1 MADITEVDYIWKNG
15 ELVPWA
21 EATCH
26 VLSHSLHY
34 GSGVFEG
41 IRCYKVTDEDKSFVF
56 RLRDHMERLHRSC
69 KIAQIELPYSVDELM
84 DATLE
89 VIRANKLPACYIR
102 PLVYRGYGV
111 MGVDPTGAPVDVVI
125 AVWPWDAY
133 LGADALEN
141 GVAMVHQEL
150 NQALTR
156 SVMDNLWLGR
166 YPKVAGL
173 MVSES
178 VMRKR
183 TREIFEELDVHV
195 DPKAIM
201 STLPVSQRQMVEIA
215 KAVSYNAKIIVFDEP
230 TSSLTEAEVEH
241 LFRIINMLKERG
253 CGIIYI
259 SHKMDEILR
268 ISDEVTIMRDG
279 QWVATRHAKDLT
291 MEEIIKLMVGRELT
305 NRFPPKDNKPGEVI
319 LEVEHLAGKYTR
331 LKDASFQLRKGE
343 VLGIAGLDG
352 SGRTEVL
359 ENLFGAMTK
368 ESGTIRLHGKE
379 IKNKTPR
386 EAIKNGFAL
395 LTEER
400 RATGIFG
407 IRDIRD
413 NTVISNLKSYLMGH
427 ICLSDKKMREDT
439 DWSIQAMHIKT
450 PSQST
455 QIRSLSGGNQQKVI
469 IGRWLLTKP
478 EVLLLD
484 EPTRGIDVGAKYEI
498 YQLILDLAKEEKG
511 VIMVSSEMPELLGI
525 CDRILVMSGGV
536 LAGEVDARNTSQEE
550 ILTLAAK
557 YV

>member
-1 MADITEVDYIWKNG
+1 MSEYVVELKHITKRF
-15 ELVPWA
+15 P
-21 EATCH
+21 
-26 VLSHSLHY
+26 
-34 GSGVFEG
+34 GVVALKDMSIG
-41 IRCYKVTDEDKSFVF
+41 IRPGEIHG
-56 RLRDHMERLHRSC
+56 L
-69 KIAQIELPYSVDELM
+69 I
-84 DATLE
+84 
-89 VIRANKLPACYIR
+89 
-102 PLVYRGYGV
+102 G
-111 MGVDPTGAPVDVVI
+111 
-125 AVWPWDAY
+125 
-133 LGADALEN
+133 EN
-141 GVAMVHQEL
+141 GAGKSTLIKVLTGVHTPEEGEIFVDGQKVVFKNPVQSREAGIACVYQEL
-150 NQALTR
+150 NIVKQ
-156 SVMDNLWLGR
+156 
-166 YPKVAGL
+166 
-173 MVSES
+173 
-178 VMRKR
+178 
-183 TREIFEELDVHV
+183 
-195 DPKAIM
+195 
-201 STLPVSQRQMVEIA
+201 LPVTDNVFMGRAVKKGLLLDYPRMHAEAEEALKTLGHPEINVHLECGKLGVGQQQMVEIA

-407 IRDIRD
+407 IRDIKE
-413 NTVISNLKSYLMGH
+413 NTVISNLKSYLAGGF
-427 ICLSDKKMREDT
+427 CLSEKKMKEDA
-439 DWSIQAMHIKT
+439 DWAIQAMHIKT

-498 YQLILDLAKEEKG
+498 YQLILDLAKEGKG

>member
-1 MADITEVDYIWKNG
+1 MEQPALLEMRDITKEFPGVKALDGVSLTVRPGTVHALMGENGAGKSTLMKCLFGIYAKNSGTIILDGKEVDFKNSK
-15 ELVPWA
+15 E
-21 EATCH
+21 
-26 VLSHSLHY
+26 
-34 GSGVFEG
+34 
-41 IRCYKVTDEDKSFVF
+41 
-56 RLRDHMERLHRSC
+56 
-69 KIAQIELPYSVDELM
+69 
-84 DATLE
+84 
-89 VIRANKLPACYIR
+89 
-102 PLVYRGYGV
+102 
-111 MGVDPTGAPVDVVI
+111 
-125 AVWPWDAY
+125 
-133 LGADALEN
+133 ALEN

-166 YPKVAGL
+166 YPKTGGI

-178 VMRKR
+178 TMRKR
-183 TREIFEELDVHV
+183 TREVFEELDVHV

-215 KAVSYNAKIIVFDEP
+215 KAVSYNAKVIVFDEP

-241 LFRIINMLKERG
+241 LFRIINMLRQRG

-291 MEEIIKLMVGRELT
+291 MGEIIKLMVGRELT
-305 NRFPPKDNKPGEVI
+305 NRFPPKDNVPGDVI
-319 LEVEHLAGKYTR
+319 LEVENLSGKYTR
-331 LKDASFQLRKGE
+331 LKEASFQLRKGE

-368 ESGTIRLHGKE
+368 DSGTIRLHGKE
-379 IKNKTPR
+379 IKNKSPR

-407 IRDIRD
+407 IRDIKE
-413 NTVISNLKSYLMGH
+413 NTVISSLNNYLRGG
-427 ICLSDKKMREDT
+427 ICLSEKAMKKDT
-439 DWSIQAMHIKT
+439 DWAIQAMHIKT

-478 EVLLLD
+478 EILLLD

-498 YQLILDLAKEEKG
+498 YQLILDLAKEGKS
-511 VIMVSSEMPELLGI
+511 VIVVSSEMPELLGI
-525 CDRILVMSGGV
+525 CDRILVMSGGI
-536 LAGEVDARNTSQEE
+536 LAGEVDARSTSQEE